1 MNKHRVH
8 EIVYGFGGTSEKKS
22 VLVNFLLQNTNL
34 VSFLVMSDRTDKF
47 CELDKLNIQSKKT
60 SMFGLGNRT

>member
-34 VSFLVMSDRTDKF
+34 VSFLVMSDKF
-47 CELDKLNIQSKKT
+47 YEL
-60 SMFGLGNRT
+60 G